1 MDVVAEGAMTEAQ
14 STWLTQIGTYM
25 KRIVLSYRWLA
36 LIIILSIW
44 QAVAIFVDIGLLPS
58 PGKVIAAG
66 WELLSTGFFFKELAA
81 SLVRI
86 ILGFGTAMVIGIIVG
101 VLMGARRFWD
111 EFFEIPVIVGLSL
124 PGLIYALM
132 AVMILGLGLTTPVIA
147 ILLAAYPF
155 IAVNIREGVKATD
168 KELVDMARVYLVDR
182 WKMVT
187 KVILP
192 GLLPFI
198 MAAIRVGFTIA
209 WKVAVLTE
217 VFGASTGIGYQLRYN
232 FQLFSMRTMV
242 AWALLFGAV
251 MLAIEYGLLAPA
263 EKRFARWRP
272 AVKEV
277 I

>member
-1 MDVVAEGAMTEAQ
+1 MDVIAESAMTEAQ
-14 STWLTQIGTYM
+14 STWLGQPATFM

-36 LIIILSIW
+36 LIIILFVW
-44 QAVAIFVDIGLLPS
+44 QMIAILVDIGLLPS
-58 PGKVIAAG
+58 PGQVIGAG
-66 WELLSTGFFFKELAA
+66 WGLLTSGLFFKELAA
-81 SLVRI
+81 SMVRI
-86 ILGFGTAMVIGIIVG
+86 LLGFGAAMVVGLIAG

-124 PGLIYALM
+124 PGLIYAMM
-132 AVMILGLGLTTPVIA
+132 AVMILGLGLMTPVIA

-182 WKMVT
+182 WRMVT
-187 KVILP
+187 RVILP

-198 MAAIRVGFTIA
+198 LAAVRVGFTIA
-209 WKVAVLTE
+209 WKVSVLTE

-232 FQLFSMRTMV
+232 FQLFSMRTMI

-251 MLAIEYGLLAPA
+251 MLVIEYGLLAPA
-263 EKRFARWRP
+263 EKYFARWRP
-272 AVKEV
+272 KVKEV

>member
-1 MDVVAEGAMTEAQ
+1 MDVATESAMTEIQPARLSQ
-14 STWLTQIGTYM
+14 PATLM

-36 LIIILSIW
+36 LIIILVIW
-44 QAVAIFVDIGLLPS
+44 QAVTILVDIGLLPS
-58 PGKVIAAG
+58 PGQVILAG
-66 WELLSTGFFFKELAA
+66 WGLLTSGLFFKELAA

-86 ILGFGTAMVIGIIVG
+86 LLGFGTAMVVGLIVG
-101 VLMGARRFWD
+101 VSMGSRRFWD

-124 PGLIYALM
+124 PGLIYAMM

-155 IAVNIREGVKATD
+155 VAVNIREGVKATD

-182 WKMVT
+182 WRMIT

-232 FQLFSMRTMV
+232 FQLFSMRTMI

-251 MLAIEYGLLAPA
+251 MLVIEYGLLAPA
-263 EKRFARWRP
+263 EKYFARWRP
-272 AVKEV
+272 KVKE
-277 I
+277 II

>member
-1 MDVVAEGAMTEAQ
+1 MGLVADTSAVKAH
-14 STWLTQIGTYM
+14 STWSGQTTKRLKQI
-25 KRIVLSYRWLA
+25 ILSYRWLA
-36 LIIILSIW
+36 LIIILALW
-44 QAVAIFVDIGLLPS
+44 QVVALIADIGLLPTPS
-58 PGKVIAAG
+58 KVIVAG
-66 WELLSTGFFFKELAA
+66 WTLLFSGLFFKELAS

-86 ILGFGTAMVIGIIVG
+86 LIGFGTAMLLGLVVG

-111 EFFEIPVIVGLSL
+111 EFFQDLVLLGLSL
-124 PGLIYALM
+124 PGLIYAMLC
-132 AVMILGLGLTTPVIA
+132 VIIFGLGLLAPVVA

-155 IAVNIREGVKATD
+155 VAVNIREGVKAID
-168 KELVDMARVYLVDR
+168 KELIDMSRVYLVDR
-182 WKMVT
+182 WRVVR

-192 GLLPFI
+192 SLLPFI

-242 AWALLFGAV
+242 AWALLFGGV
-251 MLAIEYGLLAPA
+251 MLVIEYAILVPA
-263 EKRFARWRP
+263 ENYFARWRP
-272 AVKEV
+272 KVKEV

>member
-1 MDVVAEGAMTEAQ
+1 MDAVSESAMTEAQ
-14 STWLTQIGTYM
+14 STWLSQPTSFM
-25 KRIVLSYRWLA
+25 KRLVLSYRWLA
-36 LIIILSIW
+36 LIIVLFLW
-44 QAVAIFVDIGLLPS
+44 QLVAILVDIGLLPS
-58 PGKVIAAG
+58 PGQVIVAG
-66 WELLSTGFFFKELAA
+66 WGLLTSGVFFKELAA

-86 ILGFGTAMVIGIIVG
+86 LLGFGAAMVVGIITG
-101 VLMGARRFWD
+101 VLMGARKFWD

-124 PGLIYALM
+124 PGLIYAMM
-132 AVMILGLGLTTPVIA
+132 AVMILGLGLVTPVVA
-147 ILLAAYPF
+147 IMLAAYPF
-155 IAVNIREGVKATD
+155 VAVNIREGVKATD
-168 KELVDMARVYLVDR
+168 KELVDMAHVYLVDR
-182 WKMVT
+182 WRMVT
-187 KVILP
+187 KVIVP

-209 WKVAVLTE
+209 WKVSVLTE

-251 MLAIEYGLLAPA
+251 MLVIEYGLLAPA

-272 AVKEV
+272 KVKEV

>member
-1 MDVVAEGAMTEAQ
+1 
-14 STWLTQIGTYM
+14 M

-36 LIIILSIW
+36 LIIILVIW
-44 QAVAIFVDIGLLPS
+44 QAVTILVDIGLLPS
-58 PGKVIAAG
+58 PGQVILAG
-66 WELLSTGFFFKELAA
+66 WGLLTSGLFFKELAA

-86 ILGFGTAMVIGIIVG
+86 LLGFGTAMVVGLIVG
-101 VLMGARRFWD
+101 VSMGSRRFWD

-124 PGLIYALM
+124 PGLIYAMM

-155 IAVNIREGVKATD
+155 VAVNIREGVKATD

-182 WKMVT
+182 WRMIT

-232 FQLFSMRTMV
+232 FQLFSMRTMI

-251 MLAIEYGLLAPA
+251 MLVIEYGLLAPA
-263 EKRFARWRP
+263 EKYFARWRP
-272 AVKEV
+272 KVKE
-277 I
+277 II